1 MYSFKL
7 IKLIEYI
14 RYNYMFNI
22 TEIINGGCATKLASS
37 KLIAYNIKM
46 STNNMTK
53 SKWPEYTCFR
63 ICNVDA
69 QIIDW
74 ICN

>member
-53 SKWPEYTCFR
+53 SK
-63 ICNVDA
+63 
-69 QIIDW
+69 
-74 ICN
+74 